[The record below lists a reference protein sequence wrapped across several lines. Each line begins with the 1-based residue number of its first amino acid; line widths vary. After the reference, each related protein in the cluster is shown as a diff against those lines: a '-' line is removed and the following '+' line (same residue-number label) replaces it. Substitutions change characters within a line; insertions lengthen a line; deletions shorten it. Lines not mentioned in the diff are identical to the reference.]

1 MYFFYVMF
9 GWCND
14 QLCVLLSP
22 SRIYGHYFVSFK
34 PYDNPQCLCAE
45 PVHQFTPVYVIDRNR
60 MCYLDHGNMC
70 SYMVCVRDGFNLD
83 FVPCWRVRRTNK
95 PFSLINYHRKRL
107 KNVYSSPKSDCNQ
120 MKPRLLLFASPMTK
134 SA

>member
-1 MYFFYVMF
+1 MF

-34 PYDNPQCLCAE
+34 PGDNVQFLYAE

-60 MCYLDHGNMC
+60 ICYLDHGNNH
-70 SYMVCVRDGFNLD
+70 MVCVRDGFNLD
-83 FVPCWRVRRTNK
+83 FVPCWRLRRTNK
-95 PFSLINYHRKRL
+95 PFSLIDYHRERL
-107 KNVYSSPKSDCNQ
+107 NPVVIK
-120 MKPRLLLFASPMTK
+120 
-134 SA
+134 